1 MSKPTPGPWRVE
13 PMVAYGRDIYA
24 GDIWIGQANNNHDYP
39 PGDFPTNEECD
50 ANARLIATAPDLLE
64 ALEDMTAR
72 FERCCRYNGNADE
85 EMLAESTKD
94 AHAAIAK
101 AKGE

>member
-1 MSKPTPGPWRVE
+1 MSKPTPGPWRYDY
-13 PMVAYGRDIYA
+13 MSAYGRDIYA
-24 GDIWIGQANNNHDYP
+24 GKKWIGQAN
-39 PGDFPTNEECD
+39 GDHGNPESSFPSNSECN
-50 ANARLIATAPDLLE
+50 ANARLIAAAPDLLE